1 MLSSDPSPTHAPPNH
16 KSWIRPWLF
25 HMSIQWLYTTQWLVT
40 KWTNKPNKDPVVTFF
55 NILGTRHSDFLL
67 FKFLLHFDFCPAEL
81 ISGFW
86 VVMVFNTT
94 FINILV
100 VVSFIGGENRSTRRK
115 PPICHNSNVITQ
127 CCIEYTSLWTGF
139 EFTTLIMIC
148 TDCIGSCKS
157 NYHTITTTTTP
168 LSSWVNYQ
176 FTLCE

>member
-1 MLSSDPSPTHAPPNH
+1 VGLAPGALPWTRWEPYAVLRPLAYSRPPNH

-55 NILGTRHSDFLL
+55 NILGTRHSDFSL

-100 VVSFIGGENRSTRRK
+100 ISWWSVLLVEKIGVLGENHRSATIQMSLHNVVSSTPRYERDS
-115 PPICHNSNVITQ
+115 NSQ
-127 CCIEYTSLWTGF
+127 R
-139 EFTTLIMIC
+139 
-148 TDCIGSCKS
+148 
-157 NYHTITTTTTP
+157 
-168 LSSWVNYQ
+168 
-176 FTLCE
+176 

>member
-1 MLSSDPSPTHAPPNH
+1 MGLAPGALPWTRWEPYAVLRPLAYSRPPNH

-100 VVSFIGGENRSTRRK
+100 ISWWSVLLVEKIGVLGENQRSATIQMSLHNVVSSTPRYERDS
-115 PPICHNSNVITQ
+115 NSQ
-127 CCIEYTSLWTGF
+127 R
-139 EFTTLIMIC
+139 
-148 TDCIGSCKS
+148 
-157 NYHTITTTTTP
+157 
-168 LSSWVNYQ
+168 
-176 FTLCE
+176 